1 MMSDKALKQIDVL
14 RHELKALRYIL
25 DNFHAGK
32 LSPDALPPHDDFL
45 SEQARAIY
53 DVVREAPNRETAE
66 AQIAQMRLDD
76 VDTASFLRLSGDH
89 YYTYPALVR
98 ERAQAL
104 RDGRLRIEAV

>member
-1 MMSDKALKQIDVL
+1 MSGKALKHIDVL

-25 DNFHAGK
+25 DHFHAGK
-32 LSPDALPPHDDFL
+32 LSPDALPPREDFL
-45 SEQARAIY
+45 SEQARVIY
-53 DVVREAPNRETAE
+53 DAIRANPSREAAE
-66 AQIAQMRLDD
+66 AQVAGMSLED
-76 VDTASFLRLSGDH
+76 VDISSFLRLSGDH